1 MPVLEAVAGTHGLCT
16 VHQHMRNARAARFE
30 HARAEVVSTAM
41 PDFDFDLAVVGSG
54 PAGHYAAIQGAKLRK
69 RVVMIERKPIIGGIC
84 VNVGTIPSKT
94 MREAILYL
102 SGYREHATY
111 GDSYRVKQRI
121 TLQDLMARVEPVVRH
136 EIDVLRHQL
145 SRNGVELINAT
156 ASFVDPHVL
165 HLEDRASR
173 TYRRISAGTF
183 VLAVGTE
190 AIRDAR
196 TPLDGH
202 CIFSSDDVMTLEGLP
217 KTLAVIGAGV
227 IGCEYASMFAA
238 LGVRVT
244 LIDMRRRLLEFA
256 DAEMVENLV
265 YHLRERRVTLRLGE
279 EVSSIEVFR
288 EDGLERVRTCLASG
302 KQIVTDKA
310 LSSIGRNGAT
320 SQLNLAAAGLSTDSR
335 GRLKTNGSYQTAV
348 EHIYAAGDVIGFP
361 SLASTSREQGRI
373 AVCRAFQIH
382 TSHAP
387 ELFPY
392 GIYTIPEISF
402 VGATEETLTDKSI
415 PYEIGRAAYR
425 EVPRGHIIGD
435 LSGILKLIFHRE
447 TRELLG
453 VHIVGDGAVE
463 LVHIGQ
469 AVLSMKGTIDYFV
482 DTVFNYPTLAE
493 CYKNAALDGINRLE
507 A

>member
-1 MPVLEAVAGTHGLCT
+1 M
-16 VHQHMRNARAARFE
+16 
-30 HARAEVVSTAM
+30 ST
-41 PDFDFDLAVVGSG
+41 FDFDLAVVGSG

-69 RVVMIERKPIIGGIC
+69 RVIMIERKPFIGGVC

-102 SGYREHATY
+102 SGYREHAIY
-111 GDSYRVKQRI
+111 GDSYRVKEKI
-121 TLQDLMARVEPVVRH
+121 TFQDLLARVEPVVRH

-145 SRNGVELINAT
+145 LRNGVELINAS

-165 HLEDRASR
+165 QLEDKASGLHK
-173 TYRRISAGTF
+173 RITAEII

-190 AIRDAR
+190 AIHDAR
-196 TPLDGH
+196 TPLDGRS
-202 CIFSSDDVMTLEGLP
+202 IFSSDDVLTLPELP
-217 KTLAVIGAGV
+217 RTLAVIGAGV

-244 LIDMRRRLLEFA
+244 LIDMRHRLLEFA
-256 DAEMVENLV
+256 DAEIVENLV
-265 YHLRERRVTLRLGE
+265 YQLRERRVTLRLGE
-279 EVSSIEVFR
+279 EVSSIEVFQ
-288 EDGLERVRTCLASG
+288 ENGLDRVRTCLASG

-310 LSSIGRNGAT
+310 LSSIGRSGAT
-320 SQLNLAAAGLSTDSR
+320 SGLNLSAAGLTTDSR
-335 GRLKTNGSYQTAV
+335 GRLKTNSSYQTEV
-348 EHIYAAGDVIGFP
+348 EHIYAVGDVIGFP

-373 AVCRAFQIH
+373 AVCRAFQIPA
-382 TSHAP
+382 SHAP

-402 VGATEETLTDKSI
+402 VGATEETLTDHSV
-415 PYEIGRAAYR
+415 PYEIGKAVYR

-435 LSGILKLIFHRE
+435 LNGILKLLFHRE

-482 DTVFNYPTLAE
+482 NTVFNYPTLAE
-493 CYKNAALDGINRLE
+493 CYKNAALDGINRLSS
-507 A
+507 

>member
-1 MPVLEAVAGTHGLCT
+1 M
-16 VHQHMRNARAARFE
+16 
-30 HARAEVVSTAM
+30 S
-41 PDFDFDLAVVGSG
+41 DFDFDLAVVGSG

-69 RVVMIERKPIIGGIC
+69 RVIIIERKPIIGGIC

-111 GDSYRVKQRI
+111 GDSYRVKEKI
-121 TLQDLMARVEPVVRH
+121 TLQDLLARVEPVVRH

-145 SRNGVELINAT
+145 SRNGVELINAS

-165 HLEDRASR
+165 HLEDKASGFHKRITAR
-173 TYRRISAGTF
+173 TI

-190 AIRDAR
+190 AVRDAR
-196 TPLDGH
+196 TPLDSH
-202 CIFSSDDVMTLEGLP
+202 SILSSDDVLTLRELP
-217 KTLAVIGAGV
+217 RTLAVIGAGV

-244 LIDMRRRLLEFA
+244 LIDKRHRLLEFA
-256 DAEMVENLV
+256 DAEIVDNLV
-265 YHLRERRVTLRLGE
+265 YQLRERRVTLRLGE
-279 EVSSIEVFR
+279 EVSSIEVFQ
-288 EDGLERVRTCLASG
+288 EGGLERVRTCLASG

-320 SQLNLAAAGLSTDSR
+320 SELNLSAAGLSTDSR
-335 GRLKTNGSYQTAV
+335 GRLKTNRSYQTDV
-348 EHIYAAGDVIGFP
+348 EHIYAVGDVIGFP

-373 AVCRAFQIH
+373 AVCHAFQIAASH
-382 TSHAP
+382 TP

-402 VGATEETLTDKSI
+402 VGATEETLTNNGV
-415 PYEIGRAAYR
+415 PYEIGKAVYR

-435 LSGILKLIFHRE
+435 LNGILKLIFHRD

-469 AVLSMKGTIDYFV
+469 AVVSMKGTIDYFV
-482 DTVFNYPTLAE
+482 NTVFNYPTLAE
-493 CYKNAALDGINRLE
+493 CYKNAALDGINRLM

>member
-1 MPVLEAVAGTHGLCT
+1 MT
-16 VHQHMRNARAARFE
+16 M
-30 HARAEVVSTAM
+30 S
-41 PDFDFDLAVVGSG
+41 DFDYDLAIVGSG

-69 RVVMIERKPIIGGIC
+69 RVIIIERKPIIGGIC

-102 SGYREHATY
+102 SGYREHAIY
-111 GDSYRVKQRI
+111 GDSYRVKEKI
-121 TLQDLMARVEPVVRH
+121 TFQDLLARVEPVVRH

-145 SRNGVELINAT
+145 SRNGVELINAS

-165 HLEDRASR
+165 QLEDKGSGLQK
-173 TYRRISAGTF
+173 RITAGII

-190 AIRDAR
+190 ALRDTR
-196 TPLDGH
+196 TQLDGH
-202 CIFSSDDVMTLEGLP
+202 SIFSSDDMMALRELP
-217 KTLAVIGAGV
+217 RTLAVIGAGV

-244 LIDMRRRLLEFA
+244 LIDMRHRLLEFA
-256 DAEMVENLV
+256 DTEIVENLI
-265 YHLRERRVTLRLGE
+265 YQLRERRVTLRLGE
-279 EVSSIEVFR
+279 EVSSIEVFQ
-288 EDGLERVRTCLASG
+288 EGGVERVRTCLASG
-302 KQIVTDKA
+302 KQIFTDKA
-310 LSSIGRNGAT
+310 LSSMGRMGAT
-320 SQLNLAAAGLSTDSR
+320 SELNLSAAGLSTDSR
-335 GRLKTNGSYQTAV
+335 GRLKTNSSYQTAV
-348 EHIYAAGDVIGFP
+348 EHIYAVGDVIGFP

-373 AVCRAFQIH
+373 AVCRAFQIPA
-382 TSHAP
+382 SHAP

-402 VGATEETLTDKSI
+402 VGATEETLTDKNV
-415 PYEIGRAAYR
+415 PYEIGKAVYR

-435 LSGILKLIFHRE
+435 LSGILKLIFHRD

-469 AVLSMKGTIDYFV
+469 AVLSLKGTIDYFV

-493 CYKNAALDGINRLE
+493 CYKNAALDGINRLNS
-507 A
+507 